1 MLHVIYADLSELVQ
15 EMQEMGDRGEAQ
27 AGGGATAID
36 PGDNEPA
43 CSICL
48 GNFVRSSPFS
58 IFVFF
63 TKSTGGKYRSE
74 D

>member
-1 MLHVIYADLSELVQ
+1 MLHMIYAYLSEFVQ
-15 EMQEMGDRGEAQ
+15 EMQEMGDRGEAE

-48 GNFVRSSPFS
+48 GNFVRSSPF
-58 IFVFF
+58 
-63 TKSTGGKYRSE
+63 
-74 D
+74 

>member
-1 MLHVIYADLSELVQ
+1 MLHMVYAYLSEFVQ
-15 EMQEMGDRGEAQ
+15 EMQEIGDRGEAE
-27 AGGGATAID
+27 AGVVATAID

-48 GNFVRSSPFS
+48 GNFVRSSAFS

-63 TKSTGGKYRSE
+63 YEINEEKYRPQ